1 MAGRDV
7 HSQIIYFSQNDKF
20 KAEKPYT
27 TAFSVADRP
36 GAIPSNHDYDPRDI
50 VIHDVR
56 KHGHLDLNTAGFQF
70 MKHNTS
76 LTRDDFDSIDT
87 VEGRYYA
94 EINGFVQKTLPQY
107 SAIAFLEYEVCNL
120 SRAF

>member
-7 HSQIIYFSQNDKF
+7 HSQIVYFSQNDKF

-36 GAIPSNHDYDPRDI
+36 GAIPSNHDFDPRDM

-56 KHGHLDLNTAGFQF
+56 KHGHFDLNTAGFQF

-76 LTRDDFDSIDT
+76 LTREDFDSIDI
-87 VEGRYYA
+87 VEDRYYA
-94 EINGFVQKTLPQY
+94 EINDFVQKNLPQY
-107 SAIAFLEYEVCNL
+107 STVAFLEYEVCNI
-120 SRAF
+120 SQVF